1 MKKVLLL
8 AASSLLIAAALNGC
22 SGRTVDTAATTTETS
37 SESGTSA
44 SQTLDANTVAD
55 LIYSN
60 VTFED
65 MMTKIDLPASIIKTY
80 ELPSDYDGDCAIY
93 VSTGATPEEL
103 AVFEITDNCSSDDII
118 NAAKARIAKQTDGY
132 SSYAPEQVPKLN
144 SAVVYSGSG
153 YVVVCVSADNTAAAK
168 FIKDYI

>member
-8 AASSLLIAAALNGC
+8 AFSSLFIVLLLSGC
-22 SGRTVDTAATTTETS
+22 SDAAVNTDVTTDNVSSSQQYDAET
-37 SESGTSA
+37 
-44 SQTLDANTVAD
+44 LAD

-60 VTFED
+60 TKFDD
-65 MMTKIDLPASIIKTY
+65 MMTKVPSASAKSSY
-80 ELPSDYDGDCAIY
+80 GLPSDYDGGCAIY

-103 AVFEITDNCSSDDII
+103 AVFEVNGSCSSDEII
-118 NAAKARIAKQTDGY
+118 EAANARIAKQAESY
-132 SSYAPEQVPKLN
+132 SSYAPKEVPKLD

-153 YVVVCVSADNTAAAK
+153 FVVVCVSADNSSAER